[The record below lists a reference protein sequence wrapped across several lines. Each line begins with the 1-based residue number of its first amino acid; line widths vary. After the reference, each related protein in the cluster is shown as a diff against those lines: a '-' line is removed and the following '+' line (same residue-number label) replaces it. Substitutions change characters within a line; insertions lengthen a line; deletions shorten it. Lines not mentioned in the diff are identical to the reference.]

1 MLCESRNRLPAHC
14 KKREG
19 VDWIVKKLVFA
30 SLVLVIVLS
39 LSGIGTIAASKTIV
53 IGTIQDLSATNALWG
68 QSQKRGIEMA
78 VEDYNKKGG
87 LLGRQIVL
95 KSYDFKLNVQ
105 EGINAYKRL
114 VSEDK
119 AELVLGPP
127 ISNLLLALA
136 PITETMKVPIV
147 GEASDTR
154 ATSQRPGKPWTYMFA
169 SQPTCEDYGATM
181 AAYAMN
187 ELKMKKFAVI
197 YNKGNAWASQIAG
210 AFVSYVIANGGDM
223 VAQET
228 FNWTDTDFRAQLTN
242 IKNRT
247 PEGLFVPEYLMQA
260 SQITKQAR
268 ELGMNMTILGPNSF
282 TPPMVELI
290 GAAANNIYFV
300 NNCAF
305 DAPKAIEFTKRF
317 QAKFNDAPTVNAFF
331 GYDNAVIA
339 FEAIKRAKTTDPA
352 KLVKALEETKNVEG
366 LIYNYTFNPT
376 THRTVEF
383 IPTIIKIEN
392 GKYITVGPYQR

>member
-1 MLCESRNRLPAHC
+1 M
-14 KKREG
+14 
-19 VDWIVKKLVFA
+19 KKLLFGA
-30 SLVLVIVLS
+30 IILAAILS
-39 LSGIGTIAASKTIV
+39 LSGIGMAAPKPIV
-53 IGTIQDLSATNALWG
+53 IGTIQDLSGPNALWG

-78 VEDYNKKGG
+78 IEDYNKKGG

-114 VSEDK
+114 VTEDK

-136 PITETMKVPIV
+136 PIAEQMKVPIV
-147 GEASDTR
+147 GEPSDTR
-154 ATSQRPGKPWTYMFA
+154 ATSRRPGQPWTYIFA
-169 SQPTCEDYGATM
+169 SQPTCEEYGGTM
-181 AAYAMN
+181 AAFA
-187 ELKMKKFAVI
+187 LKKLNMKKFGVI
-197 YNKGNAWASQIAG
+197 YNKGNAWAAQIAG
-210 AFVSYVIANGGDM
+210 AFASYAMANGGEV

-242 IKNRT
+242 IKRRE
-247 PEGLFVPEYLMQA
+247 PDGLFVPEYLMQA

-290 GAAANNIYFV
+290 GEAANNIYFV

-305 DAPKAIEFTKRF
+305 DTPKTIEFTKRF
-317 QAKFNDAPTVNAFF
+317 QAKFNDNPTVNAFF

-339 FEAIKRAKTTDPA
+339 FEGIKRARTTKPET
-352 KLVKALEETKNVEG
+352 LVKALENTKNVEG

-376 THRTVEF
+376 THRTIEF
-383 IPTIIKIEN
+383 IPTIIRIDG
-392 GKYITVGPYQR
+392 GKYITVGPYQRD